1 MLGTVDRGA
10 RVLNHSLQELGQ
22 RLHALKT
29 SNFLGEP
36 HQGSPCWDAGAA
48 GRGFTLPPPP
58 SGAFDSIR
66 QSHRESQEAEQRA
79 DASTRAVPNPVSTS
93 AATRRRTEQLL
104 ASRRDNFNR
113 QNAANRRALT
123 DLAARARELSLHPLN
138 EKVGRGDVGTWGWEQ
153 GTAPGDGS
161 NLPACLFLQVCGA
174 TSDVPCSES
183 PCGGAGCR
191 DEDGTR
197 RCGGLSCGG
206 AVSKADSAL
215 DRARHAQEEL
225 RHAAGEV
232 AQLSHRVRVTRA
244 WVEAGGVATCASAEG
259 LCPCPGG

>member
-1 MLGTVDRGA
+1 M
-10 RVLNHSLQELGQ
+10 
-22 RLHALKT
+22 
-29 SNFLGEP
+29 
-36 HQGSPCWDAGAA
+36 
-48 GRGFTLPPPP
+48 
-58 SGAFDSIR
+58 
-66 QSHRESQEAEQRA
+66 
-79 DASTRAVPNPVSTS
+79 
-93 AATRRRTEQLL
+93 
-104 ASRRDNFNR
+104 
-113 QNAANRRALT
+113 
-123 DLAARARELSLHPLN
+123 
-138 EKVGRGDVGTWGWEQ
+138 WGCEQ

-232 AQLSHRVRVTRA
+232 AQLSHRVRVARA
-244 WVEAGGVATCASAEG
+244 WVEAGGVATCAFAEG
-259 LCPCPGG
+259 LCPSPGG